1 MWGQVPLL
9 QLLSAFPG
17 IIPTRVGTS
26 DFRYTLDYAVEDHP
40 HACGDK
46 VVFVVC
52 SSDWGGSSPRVWGQA
67 YQGFAKQNYTR
78 IIPTRVGTR
87 QNAYQGFAKQ
97 KDHPHA
103 CGDKVQDIVH
113 L

>member
-52 SSDWGGSSPRVWGQA
+52 SSDWGGSSPRVWGQVDMSEKFDLIH
-67 YQGFAKQNYTR
+67 G
-78 IIPTRVGTR
+78 IIPTRVGTS
-87 QNAYQGFAKQ
+87 
-97 KDHPHA
+97 
-103 CGDKVQDIVH
+103 
-113 L
+113 